1 MSKVV
6 ELVTSVIEMDKE
18 LESLRVENKIL
29 KEATKVSMHKEPEKS
44 SNVESGLTKI
54 EEYALAIGK
63 KELAKKVLYWGNP
76 SVIAVRRGGDIE
88 YTSFDKYA
96 DAFLNENN
104 QHIPPMFSMF
114 EIKEF
119 IHTELT
125 ERYQAKCKEAY
136 ENLLKAEQEESE
148 DEE

>member
-1 MSKVV
+1 MSKTIDA
-6 ELVTSVIEMDKE
+6 VTHIMEMDRE
-18 LESLRVENKIL
+18 LELLKIENKIL

-63 KELAKKVLYWGNP
+63 KELVKKVLYWGNP
-76 SVIAVRRGGDIE
+76 PVIAVRRGENIE
-88 YTSFDKYA
+88 YTSFDTYA
-96 DAFLNENN
+96 NAYLKENN
-104 QHIPPMFSMF
+104 QHIPPAFSMF

-119 IHTELT
+119 ICEELM
-125 ERYQAKCKEAY
+125 EKYKLKCDEAY
-136 ENLLKAEQEESE
+136 ENLLKSEQEESE